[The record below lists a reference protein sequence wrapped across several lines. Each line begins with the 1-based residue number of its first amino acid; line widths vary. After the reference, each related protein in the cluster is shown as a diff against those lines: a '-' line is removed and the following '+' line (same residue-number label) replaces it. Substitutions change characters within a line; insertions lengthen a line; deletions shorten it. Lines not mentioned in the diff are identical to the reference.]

1 MIHRPYAL
9 VMGGELH
16 IGLELVVENG
26 TITAIRPHTNMPD
39 GYVISPAFV
48 NAHSHLEYRGLE
60 GKVPTGDYFAFIR
73 GITELKKAQS
83 LEEVQ
88 EDCLLAANENQAT
101 GVALIGEHSDR
112 PGSAAALEL
121 AGIGGM
127 LFQELITF
135 FEREAR
141 EEKIRSVRE
150 RLPGQSQ
157 LFSGESALAP
167 HTPYTVDRDT
177 LRRFANGGP
186 FSIHVAESAYEN
198 RFFVSG
204 EGPIADFYRR
214 CGFEVV
220 PTGKS
225 VVATLADWG
234 LVREGAQFVHCC
246 DLSPDDIQLLASA
259 GVKVAHCPRSNV
271 ALNCPDAPVREMLD
285 AGISVGI
292 GLDSA
297 ASSGPIDMF
306 AEMRSAL
313 EVSLKRG
320 KPLEA
325 EEVWQM
331 ATNANSL
338 PFTSPPAKW
347 DIYVGSKVPLIEVHI
362 EQPQSTLDL
371 IENGAPQAVKWGNSQ
386 GPPE

>member
-1 MIHRPYAL
+1 VVLRPYGL
-9 VMGGELH
+9 VIGGELE
-16 IGLELVVENG
+16 IGLELVIEDG
-26 TITAIRPHTNMPD
+26 AIAAIRPHTGMPD
-39 GYVISPAFV
+39 FYVISPAFV
-48 NAHSHLEYRGLE
+48 NAHSHLEYRGLA
-60 GKVPTGDYFAFIR
+60 GKVAMGDYFGFIR
-73 GITELKKAQS
+73 SITELKRGQS

-88 EDCLLAANENQAT
+88 ADCVLAANENRAT

-112 PGSAAALEL
+112 PGSAAALEQ
-121 AGIGGM
+121 ASIGGM

-141 EEKIRSVRE
+141 EDKVRLVKE
-150 RLPGQSQ
+150 RLAEQAL
-157 LFSGESALAP
+157 LFSGETALAP
-167 HTPYTVDRDT
+167 HTPYTVDRET
-177 LRRFANGGP
+177 LKSFAIRGP

-198 RFFVSG
+198 QFFVSG

-214 CGFEVV
+214 SGFEVN
-220 PTGKS
+220 PTGQS

-234 LVREGAQFVHCC
+234 LVREAAQFVHCC
-246 DLSPDDIQLLASA
+246 DLSAEDIKLLAKA
-259 GVKVAHCPRSNV
+259 KVRVAHCPRSNV
-271 ALNCPDAPVREMLD
+271 ALKCPDAPVREILD
-285 AGISVGI
+285 SGIEVGL

-313 EVSLKRG
+313 EVSIHRG

-338 PFTSPPAKW
+338 PLTNAPPKW
-347 DIYVGSKVPLIEVHI
+347 NIYVGSTVPLIEIHV
-362 EQPQSTLDL
+362 EQPRSTIDL
-371 IENGAPQAVKWGNSQ
+371 IERGSPASVKWVQ
-386 GPPE
+386 KHD